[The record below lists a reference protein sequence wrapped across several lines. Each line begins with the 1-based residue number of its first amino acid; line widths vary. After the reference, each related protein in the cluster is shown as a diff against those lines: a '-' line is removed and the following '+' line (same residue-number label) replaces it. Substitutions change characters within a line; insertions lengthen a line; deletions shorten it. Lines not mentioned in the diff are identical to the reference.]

1 MKKNIATS
9 LLAGTLVLAQAAPAF
24 AAADTAGHWAQDAL
38 NTWQNYGVIK
48 GDENGNL
55 MPDSGITRGE
65 MAVMLDRVMAYQLK
79 SQNTFSD
86 LDQSWYTDAILG
98 ANAAGIIM
106 GMGDGTVQPGASI
119 TRQETAVM
127 FARVLSLD
135 TQSAPD
141 AGFLDQASIPDWA
154 VGAVNAMA
162 AAGYMQGSNG
172 MFRPADTITRAEVV
186 TILDNIFN
194 ANYNT
199 SGEYTGDVD
208 GSAVISADAVTLKD
222 MHITGDLIV
231 AEGVGEGHVEL
242 DNVTVDGRLLV
253 RGGGANSIVIK
264 GDSKITQVIIARQ
277 EGKVRVA
284 VEDGAQVS
292 VVVVEEGSDDVKLE
306 GTLGT
311 VSIEGSDA
319 AVEITGKVDTVDVTE
334 SADNTSVTVSKG
346 STVSTLTTSAENAT
360 LTVAGKVE
368 AVTVTESAE
377 GTAVK
382 TESGA
387 KIDSVTTAGANTTVE
402 GNGTVSKVEAAEGA
416 TGTTVTT
423 NGTKVEN
430 NSTESVTT
438 GNGSIDAGESG
449 TTTKPSTGGGSSSG
463 GGSTVEDT
471 SVEQLVKTAQD
482 AGSYKYDGYEYVGS
496 FESKVD
502 GAAVTISARYTQ
514 EQFDLKGAM
523 NDMARYLGA
532 LHRVESSAVKSITFN
547 GTVYTW
553 ASNPTLAGS
562 NWVKDAS
569 AAVEDGN
576 TLVSAIVDY
585 YQKDQSAPLTM
596 TLKGTGSAAVTLT
609 FSFEITPVVED
620 TTVEQL
626 VTTAQNAG
634 SYKYDDYTY
643 VGSFE
648 SKVDG
653 ANVTISA
660 EYTKEQ
666 FDLEGAMNDM
676 ARYLGAL
683 HRVESS
689 AVKSI
694 TFNNTV
700 YTWNESL
707 ALKGSNWA
715 AEDGTTLVS
724 AIVKFYGEHPSS
736 SIAMTLKGTGSA
748 AVTLTFS
755 FEITQEQPTV
765 TELTGSM
772 AAQSGESF
780 TTIGTDFVLDLD
792 NEIPAEVSD
801 KVFTQEQVA
810 ALGGSGDY
818 RSLTLYVKVNGQLPT
833 FTSIKQKYMTA
844 DGQLATM
851 KAKTNTKDWAYDAQA
866 NTLNGE
872 TGRYGV
878 KDGNSYL
885 KLALYSFYNAGSGWD
900 LISDNAAK
908 QVLEFY
914 NGEDLV
920 ATLTVDSPL
929 NGYTVAAP
937 VVDTATVS
945 SADELAAALSNESIT
960 TINLSSSFEAASEI
974 VVGRPVTINGNSNTI
989 TSKNASENAQQSA
1002 GILVASDGV
1011 TLRNLTVSGPNN
1023 TPSGWDSG
1031 EYGIKVFNANDV
1043 TLENVTVTAA
1053 NAGIQVNSSKV
1064 TLAGTITVSGNEF
1077 GGIEVCKSSEE
1088 GMQAGKL
1095 NLNGA
1100 TVVCSDSAVPAIWID
1115 GTTAEAGVVTG
1126 ADSLYTSNTG
1136 SQIYYFTNVPASAQA
1151 QIGQT
1156 LYASLDDALSAVK
1169 TGETLTLHADATV
1182 SPSTLQNA
1190 VTGKTVTIDVNGNAL
1205 TVSGTSTSVVL
1216 EKSGDAATALTIKNG
1231 TLNLNNHTGANA
1243 AINIKTDS
1251 SIVLEDLTVNSTATV
1266 LYPQGDAASVTV
1278 DNCDITTSGAY
1289 AIATNAAT
1297 VDNYN
1302 VVISVSGGS
1311 ITMEAADND
1320 SAALCLNVAGTMNV
1334 TGTAIKGQRQAV
1346 IVRAGTATFTGCN
1359 ISSNSTPL
1367 SWVNESMYTGTWGS
1381 GNEVPYGA
1389 LIVGNQTTSTY
1400 AADANVTLTDC
1411 EISATGTS
1419 EQSDVFKFFAV
1430 YAIRQNNSFNTV
1442 INTTG
1447 TEVITGTVEKLGENV
1462 SITGL
1467 TVTGE
1472 ETEVTE
1478 AV

>member
-208 GSAVISADAVTLKD
+208 GSAVISADNVTLKD

-346 STVSTLTTSAENAT
+346 ATVSTLTTSAENAT

-430 NSTESVTT
+430 NSAESVTT

-502 GAAVTISARYTQ
+502 GAAVTISAKYTQ
-514 EQFDLKGAM
+514 DQFDLKGAM

-585 YQKDQSAPLTM
+585 YQKDQSAPLT
-596 TLKGTGSAAVTLT
+596 
-609 FSFEITPVVED
+609 
-620 TTVEQL
+620 
-626 VTTAQNAG
+626 
-634 SYKYDDYTY
+634 
-643 VGSFE
+643 
-648 SKVDG
+648 
-653 ANVTISA
+653 
-660 EYTKEQ
+660 
-666 FDLEGAMNDM
+666 
-676 ARYLGAL
+676 
-683 HRVESS
+683 
-689 AVKSI
+689 
-694 TFNNTV
+694 
-700 YTWNESL
+700 
-707 ALKGSNWA
+707 
-715 AEDGTTLVS
+715 
-724 AIVKFYGEHPSS
+724 
-736 SIAMTLKGTGSA
+736 MTLKGTGSA

-1023 TPSGWDSG
+1023 NPSGWDSG

-1053 NAGIQVNSSKV
+1053 NAGIQVNSSEV

-1077 GGIEVCKSSEE
+1077 GGIEVCKSSNE

-1182 SPSTLQNA
+1182 SASTLQNA
-1190 VTGKTVTIDVNGNAL
+1190 VTGKTVTIDVNSNAL

-1389 LIVGNQTTSTY
+1389 LIVGNQTASTY

-1411 EISATGTS
+1411 EISATSAS

-1430 YAIRQNNSFNTV
+1430 YAIRQNNDSFKTS
-1442 INTTG
+1442 ITATG

-1472 ETEVTE
+1472 ETAVTE

>member
-208 GSAVISADAVTLKD
+208 GSAVISADNVTLKD

-346 STVSTLTTSAENAT
+346 ATVSTLTTSAENAT

-430 NSTESVTT
+430 NSAESVTT

-502 GAAVTISARYTQ
+502 GAAVTISAKYTQ
-514 EQFDLKGAM
+514 DQFDLKGAM

-585 YQKDQSAPLTM
+585 YQKDQSAPLT
-596 TLKGTGSAAVTLT
+596 
-609 FSFEITPVVED
+609 
-620 TTVEQL
+620 
-626 VTTAQNAG
+626 
-634 SYKYDDYTY
+634 
-643 VGSFE
+643 
-648 SKVDG
+648 
-653 ANVTISA
+653 
-660 EYTKEQ
+660 
-666 FDLEGAMNDM
+666 
-676 ARYLGAL
+676 
-683 HRVESS
+683 
-689 AVKSI
+689 
-694 TFNNTV
+694 
-700 YTWNESL
+700 
-707 ALKGSNWA
+707 
-715 AEDGTTLVS
+715 
-724 AIVKFYGEHPSS
+724 
-736 SIAMTLKGTGSA
+736 MTLKGTGSA

>member
-24 AAADTAGHWAQDAL
+24 AADTTGHWAQDAL

-127 FARVLSLD
+127 FARVLNLD
-135 TQSAPD
+135 TQSAPA

-172 MFRPADTITRAEVV
+172 LFRPADTITRAEVV

-208 GSAVISADAVTLKD
+208 GSAVISADNVTLKD

-242 DNVTVDGRLLV
+242 NNVTVDGRLLV

-264 GDSKITQVIIARQ
+264 GGSKITQVIVARQ

-284 VEDGAQVS
+284 VEDSAQVS
-292 VVVVEEGSDDVKLE
+292 VVVVEEGTDNVKLE

-311 VSIEGSDA
+311 VSIEGSGA
-319 AVEITGKVDTVDVTE
+319 AVEIAGKVDTVDVTE

-346 STVSTLTTSAENAT
+346 ATVSTLTTSAENAT

-368 AVTVTESAE
+368 AVTVTENAE

-402 GNGTVSKVEAAEGA
+402 GNGTVSKVEAAEGS

-471 SVEQLVKTAQD
+471 TVAQLVKTAQD

-502 GAAVTISARYTQ
+502 GANVTISAEYTK
-514 EQFDLKGAM
+514 EQFDLEGAM

-532 LHRVESSAVKSITFN
+532 LYRVDNSAVKSITFN

-585 YQKDQSAPLTM
+585 YQENLGSSLTM
-596 TLKGTGSAAVTLT
+596 TLKGTGDAAVTLT
-609 FSFEITPVVED
+609 F
-620 TTVEQL
+620 
-626 VTTAQNAG
+626 A
-634 SYKYDDYTY
+634 
-643 VGSFE
+643 
-648 SKVDG
+648 
-653 ANVTISA
+653 
-660 EYTKEQ
+660 
-666 FDLEGAMNDM
+666 
-676 ARYLGAL
+676 
-683 HRVESS
+683 
-689 AVKSI
+689 
-694 TFNNTV
+694 
-700 YTWNESL
+700 
-707 ALKGSNWA
+707 
-715 AEDGTTLVS
+715 
-724 AIVKFYGEHPSS
+724 
-736 SIAMTLKGTGSA
+736 
-748 AVTLTFS
+748 

-792 NEIPAEVSD
+792 NEIPAEVAD

-844 DGQLATM
+844 DGQLAEM
-851 KAKTNTKDWAYDAQA
+851 KAKTNTKDWVYDAQA
-866 NTLNGE
+866 KTLNGE

-878 KDGNSYL
+878 GEDGNSYL

-937 VVDTATVS
+937 VVDTATVG
-945 SADELAAALSNESIT
+945 SADELATALSNESIT

-1023 TPSGWDSG
+1023 NPSGWDSG

-1053 NAGIQVNSSKV
+1053 NAGIQVNSSEV

-1182 SPSTLQNA
+1182 SASTLQNA
-1190 VTGKTVTIDVNGNAL
+1190 VTGKTVTIDVNSNAL

-1251 SIVLEDLTVNSTATV
+1251 SIVLEDLIIESTATV

-1278 DNCDITTSGAY
+1278 DNCNITTSGAY

-1302 VVISVSGGS
+1302 VNITVSGS
-1311 ITMEAADND
+1311 TITMTSQD

-1334 TGTAIKGQRQAV
+1334 TDTTINGQRQAV
-1346 IVRAGTATFTGCN
+1346 IVRAGTAAFTGCT

-1367 SWVNESMYTGTWGS
+1367 DWVNESMYTGTWGS

-1389 LIVGNQTTSTY
+1389 LIVGNQTASTY
-1400 AADANVTLTDC
+1400 AADANVTLTGC

-1430 YAIRQNNSFNTV
+1430 YAIRQNNSFSTV
-1442 INTTG
+1442 IKATD

-1472 ETEVTE
+1472 ETAVTE
-1478 AV
+1478 AI

>member
-208 GSAVISADAVTLKD
+208 GSAVISADNVTLKD

-242 DNVTVDGRLLV
+242 NNVTVDGRLLV

-346 STVSTLTTSAENAT
+346 ATVSTLTTSAENAT

-368 AVTVTESAE
+368 AVTVTENAE

-471 SVEQLVKTAQD
+471 TVEQLVKTAQD

-502 GAAVTISARYTQ
+502 GAAVTISAKYTQ
-514 EQFDLKGAM
+514 DQFDLKGAM

-553 ASNPTLAGS
+553 ASTPTLAGS

-596 TLKGTGSAAVTLT
+596 TLKGTG
-609 FSFEITPVVED
+609 D
-620 TTVEQL
+620 
-626 VTTAQNAG
+626 
-634 SYKYDDYTY
+634 
-643 VGSFE
+643 
-648 SKVDG
+648 
-653 ANVTISA
+653 
-660 EYTKEQ
+660 
-666 FDLEGAMNDM
+666 
-676 ARYLGAL
+676 
-683 HRVESS
+683 
-689 AVKSI
+689 
-694 TFNNTV
+694 
-700 YTWNESL
+700 
-707 ALKGSNWA
+707 
-715 AEDGTTLVS
+715 
-724 AIVKFYGEHPSS
+724 
-736 SIAMTLKGTGSA
+736 A

-1053 NAGIQVNSSKV
+1053 NAGIQVNSSEV

-1231 TLNLNNHTGANA
+1231 TLNLKNNTGANA

-1251 SIVLEDLTVNSTATV
+1251 SIVLEDLTIESTATV

-1278 DNCDITTSGAY
+1278 DNCDITSYGAY

-1302 VVISVSGGS
+1302 VVISISGGS
-1311 ITMEAADND
+1311 ITMKAADND

-1334 TGTAIKGQRQAV
+1334 TGTAINGQRQAV

-1367 SWVNESMYTGTWGS
+1367 SWVNESMYTDTWGS